1 MRPLWPAI
9 WREPRPVGARPV
21 GRADWLLVGGFEAAA
36 VIEGIARPDL
46 AGQPYVT
53 LLAMALMPAL
63 LWRRS
68 HPLTTCL
75 NGFGVAGLLSVI
87 QLVADT
93 EDLGPTSMMVVL
105 ILLYSLVRW
114 GSGREIV
121 VGMPCIAAVVAL
133 GMFAAAATAPDL
145 IGGSLL
151 LLLIASLAAVFR
163 ARADLW
169 QRQRREIRTQE
180 RLALARE
187 LHDTVAH
194 HVSAIA
200 VQAQAGGVIVRT
212 QPAQA
217 AQMLT
222 AIEAEATRTLAEMRA
237 MVRVLREDDGVD
249 GRESGREDGR
259 GRGDGREGGRGDG
272 RGDERAA
279 YSPLPGVA
287 DLPELAR
294 ADATPAVDVSLTGAV
309 TGLPRSVDAAV
320 YRIAQ
325 EALTNALRHA
335 RSATHVAIDLSR
347 AGDSVRLRVT
357 DDGLTHPGSVAS
369 PGFGLTGM
377 AERAHLLGGSLH
389 AGPAPHGGWV
399 VEAVLPVEVSR

>member
-1 MRPLWPAI
+1 
-9 WREPRPVGARPV
+9 V

-36 VIEGIARPDL
+36 VIEGLARPDL
-46 AGQPYVT
+46 AGQPYVS
-53 LLAMALMPAL
+53 LLAMALVPAL

-75 NGFGVAGLLSVI
+75 IGFGVAGLLSVI
-87 QLVADT
+87 QLVAGT
-93 EDLGPTSMMVVL
+93 EDLGPTSMMVIL

-114 GSGREIV
+114 GSGREIL

-133 GMFAAAATAPDL
+133 GMYAAAATAPDL

-294 ADATPAVDVSLTGAV
+294 ADATPAFDVSLTGAV

>member
-75 NGFGVAGLLSVI
+75 IGFGVAGLLSVI
-87 QLVADT
+87 QLVAGT

-114 GSGREIV
+114 GSGREIL

-237 MVRVLREDDGVD
+237 MVRVLREDDWED
-249 GRESGREDGR
+249 GRE
-259 GRGDGREGGRGDG
+259 DGREGGRGDG

-287 DLPELAR
+287 DLPTLAR

-309 TGLPRSVDAAV
+309 TALPRPVDAAV

-335 RSATHVAIDLSR
+335 PSATRVAIDLSR

-357 DDGLTHPGSVAS
+357 DDGLPHPGSVAP

-377 AERAHLLGGSLH
+377 AERAQLLGGSLH

>member
-1 MRPLWPAI
+1 
-9 WREPRPVGARPV
+9 V

-36 VIEGIARPDL
+36 VIEGLARPDL
-46 AGQPYVT
+46 AGQPYVS
-53 LLAMALMPAL
+53 LLAMALVPAL

-75 NGFGVAGLLSVI
+75 IGFGVAGLLSVI
-87 QLVADT
+87 QLVAGT
-93 EDLGPTSMMVVL
+93 EDLGPTSMMVIL

-114 GSGREIV
+114 GSGREIL

-133 GMFAAAATAPDL
+133 GMYAAAATAPDL

-200 VQAQAGGVIVRT
+200 VQAQARGVIVRT